1 MTRLFLLFHGRFP
14 SEKAAALFAAKSA
27 AAFAK
32 QGLDVTLLVPRRKG
46 VDTTDPFSFYSLE
59 KNFSI
64 EYLPTIDLFSL
75 KGFHFFA
82 FWASFIAFS
91 LSSYRYLKQHSAT
104 ADIIYSNESLPLFF
118 ASKIR
123 PNCLYEMHDFPESK
137 IGLFKK
143 FLSRMKWILVH
154 NKWKLEEIQKLCPE
168 IPGEKFLYEPNA
180 VDIKAFDIKMIKEEA
195 RLKLSL
201 PIHKKIAVYTG
212 HLYGWKGV
220 DTLAAAAKLLPEQFL
235 VVFVGGTVGDV
246 EKFKTVYG
254 TISNI
259 IITGFKPHDEIPF
272 WQKSAD
278 VLVLPNTAKEKISA
292 YYTSP
297 MKLYEY
303 MASGRPLIAS
313 DIPSIREI
321 VDEQSAV
328 LVAPDDA
335 QALAQAIENITR
347 TEQIGDD
354 LAKQAYAK
362 VQGHTWDQRARR
374 ILDFMNIA

>member
-1 MTRLFLLFHGRFP
+1 MTRLFLIFHGRFP

-32 QGLDVTLLVPRRKG
+32 QGLDVTLLVPQRKG
-46 VDTTDPFSFYSLE
+46 VETTNPFTFYSVE
-59 KNFSI
+59 ENFKI
-64 EYLPTIDLFSL
+64 EYLPTLDLFAL
-75 KGFHFFA
+75 KGFQFFA

-91 LSSYRYLKQHSAT
+91 FSSYRYLKQHSDT
-104 ADIIYSNESLPLFF
+104 FDIIYSNESLPLFF
-118 ASKIR
+118 ASQIR

-137 IGLFKK
+137 IRLFKN

-154 NKWKLEEIQKLCPE
+154 NKWKLDEIQKLCPE
-168 IPGEKFLYEPNA
+168 ISKKKFLYEPNA

-220 DTLAAAAKLLPEQFL
+220 DTLAAAAKLLSEHFL
-235 VVFVGGTVGDV
+235 IVFVGGTSADV
-246 EKFKTVYG
+246 EKFKATHG
-254 TISNI
+254 TTSNI
-259 IITGFKPHDEIPF
+259 IITGFKSHDEIPF

-278 VLVLPNTAKEKISA
+278 VLILPNTAKEKISA

-303 MASGRPLIAS
+303 MASGRPIIAS

-321 VDEQSAV
+321 VDERSAI
-328 LVAPDDA
+328 LVAPDNA

-347 TEQIGDD
+347 TEQIGED

-362 VQGHTWDQRARR
+362 VQGHTWDKRARR
-374 ILDFMNIA
+374 ILDFMNIK